1 MFQFQA
7 TTVRAMLENFVYQHD
22 KLSGHVDMA
31 YTVSHCEDLS
41 LINLSLAGCIHNITF
56 MYYAFRKIT
65 YLGRVVETWLFPSQS
80 AFFDR

>member
-1 MFQFQA
+1 MFQFRA

-41 LINLSLAGCIHNITF
+41 LINLSLAGCIHNIAF
-56 MYYAFRKIT
+56 MYYAFKKIT
-65 YLGRVVETWLFPSQS
+65 YLGRVVETWPFFQS
-80 AFFDR
+80 ECIF